1 MLQSIIVY
9 TLTGLI
15 LYALGRNLA
24 LRDARMQR
32 TFHHPASFWC
42 TEIWLSILVFA
53 IVAGL
58 RYNVGVDHLVYLQFY
73 EDMAKQGWITRE
85 TLELGFLFIMKVF
98 TELNLHFFFFFAF
111 LAAVQLFFV
120 YYAFRNKKY
129 LLPYIGLFIML
140 GPFFLNWM
148 NGIRQCLAMCI
159 FVFLVE
165 FIEKRKLIPYTIGIL
180 VAFSL
185 HKSAIMLFP
194 LYFIL
199 WKPFKW
205 GQNRTI
211 TFILLFLAITIGLT
225 PTWLSLI
232 NKLEG
237 FLSFMG
243 YDYYS
248 ENIQRITEEA
258 NRSVSWGPSRLGDLF
273 ITLFILWYYPKMKQY
288 YAHDKQLPYYFI
300 LFFFG
305 ACSYNLFINT
315 SHIFL
320 RPAMYFTIFKLP
332 LTAYLLVYLKKK
344 HFKLSYSLL
353 AVIAYT
359 YIYFEIYKASLI
371 PNWFEDFTTYKF
383 FFNYIA

>member
-32 TFHHPASFWC
+32 TFHHPTSFWSP
-42 TEIWLSILVFA
+42 EVWLSILVFA

-58 RYNVGVDHLVYLQFY
+58 RYNVGVDHLMYLQFY

-85 TLELGFLFIMKVF
+85 TLEPGFLFIIKIF

-111 LAAVQLFFV
+111 LAAIQLFFV
-120 YYAFRNKKY
+120 YYAFRYKKY

-148 NGIRQCLAMCI
+148 NGIRQCIVMCFFI
-159 FVFLVE
+159 FAIE
-165 FIEKRKLIPYTIGIL
+165 FIQQRKLLLYIISIIL
-180 VAFSL
+180 ASL
-185 HKSAIMLFP
+185 IHKSAYLLIP
-194 LYFIL
+194 IYFLL

-211 TFILLFLAITIGLT
+211 TLIILALAIAIGST

-232 NKLEG
+232 NKLES
-237 FLSFMG
+237 FLAFIG

-258 NRSVSWGPSRLGDLF
+258 HRSVSWGPSRLGNLF
-273 ITLFILWYYPKMKQY
+273 ITLFILWYYPNTKKY
-288 YAHDKQLPYYFI
+288 YVYDKQLPYYFI
-300 LFFFG
+300 LFFIG
-305 ACSYNLFINT
+305 ACLYNLFVNT

-320 RPAMYFTIFKLP
+320 RPIEYLTIFKLP
-332 LTAYLLVYLKKK
+332 LTAYLLIYLQKSNQ
-344 HFKLSYSLL
+344 KLSFYLL
-353 AVIAYT
+353 AMIAFT

-371 PNWFEDFTTYKF
+371 TNPFEDFTSYKF
-383 FFNYIA
+383 FFNY

>member
-9 TLTGLI
+9 TLTGFI

-24 LRDARMQR
+24 LRDARFQR
-32 TFHHPASFWC
+32 MYHHPTTFWSP
-42 TEIWLSILVFA
+42 EICLSIIVFS
-53 IVAGL
+53 IIAGL
-58 RYNVGVDHLVYLQFY
+58 RYNVGVDHLMYLQFY
-73 EDMAKQGWITRE
+73 EDMAKQGWVTRE
-85 TLELGFLFIMKVF
+85 TLEPGFLSIMKVC

-120 YYAFRNKKY
+120 YYAFRHKKY

-165 FIEKRKLIPYTIGIL
+165 FIQKRKLIPYTIGIL
-180 VAFSL
+180 IAFTL

-211 TFILLFLAITIGLT
+211 TFIIIAFAIAIGLT

-248 ENIQRITEEA
+248 ENIQQITEESK
-258 NRSVSWGPSRLGDLF
+258 RSVSWGPSRLSDLF
-273 ITLFILWYYPKMKQY
+273 ITLFILWYYPKLKQY
-288 YAHDKQLPYYFI
+288 YAHDKQLPHYFI
-300 LFFFG
+300 LFFIG

-320 RPAMYFTIFKLP
+320 RPVMYFTIFQLP
-332 LTAYLLVYLKKK
+332 LTAYLLFYLRTKKK
-344 HFKLSYSLL
+344 TISFAIL
-353 AVIAYT
+353 AFVAFS
-359 YIYFEIYKASLI
+359 YIYFVIYKSSLI
-371 PNWFEDFTTYKF
+371 NNSWEDFSSYKF
-383 FFNYIA
+383 FFNQQ

>member
-32 TFHHPASFWC
+32 TFHHPTSFWSP
-42 TEIWLSILVFA
+42 EVWLSILVFA

-58 RYNVGVDHLVYLQFY
+58 RYNVGVDHLMYLQFY
-73 EDMAKQGWITRE
+73 EDMTKKGWVTRE
-85 TLELGFLFIMKVF
+85 TLEPGFLFIMNIF
-98 TELNLHFFFFFAF
+98 TELNLHFFFYFAF
-111 LAAVQLFFV
+111 LAAVQLIFV
-120 YYAFRNKKY
+120 YYAFRHKKY

-140 GPFFLNWM
+140 GPFFLTWM
-148 NGIRQCLAMCI
+148 NGIRQCMVQCI
-159 FVFLVE
+159 FIFLVE
-165 FIEKRKLIPYTIGIL
+165 FIQKRKLIPYTIGIL
-180 VAFSL
+180 VTFSL

-211 TFILLFLAITIGLT
+211 TLILLFLAITIGLT

-232 NKLEG
+232 NKFEG
-237 FLSFMG
+237 FLSFIG

-248 ENIQRITEEA
+248 ENIQQITEEA

-273 ITLFILWYYPKMKQY
+273 TTLFILWYYPEMKQY
-288 YAHDKQLPYYFI
+288 YAYDKQLPYYFI
-300 LFFFG
+300 LSFIG
-305 ACSYNLFINT
+305 ACLYNLFINT

-320 RPAMYFTIFKLP
+320 RPVMYFTVFQLP
-332 LTAYLLVYLKKK
+332 LTAYLLIYLRTKKK
-344 HFKLSYSLL
+344 TISFTIL
-353 AVIAYT
+353 ALVAFS
-359 YIYFEIYKASLI
+359 YIYFVIYKSSLI
-371 PNWFEDFTTYKF
+371 INSWEDFSSYKF
-383 FFNYIA
+383 FFNQQ